1 MKFLRVPPA
10 EGVAWVRRAFQAFFR
25 QPFGFAGLFAAC
37 ALVFFGLV
45 RIPLAGEAILIV
57 LVPIGTLLF
66 MIAARR
72 SAAGERPLPGAFAEL
87 LAAPRGRLIELLKLG
102 IAYLVAAL
110 AAVLIVAAVE
120 GNSLTAFMEV
130 VANPKSTPEA
140 SAASLA
146 DPRLQLGFLVRLL
159 LGALL
164 SVPFW
169 HAPGLV
175 WWGGQGWA
183 KALFFSTVA
192 IWRNKGAF
200 TMYGLVWAGLVLV
213 LAMLLGVVVALLGG
227 QQARF
232 AATSL
237 FFFFSTV
244 LYVSLWFTF
253 AGCFAQADDDAG
265 ADAGATSPAEPP
277 SGPDPSS

>member
-1 MKFLRVPPA
+1 MKFLRVEPG
-10 EGVAWVRRAFQAFFR
+10 EGVAWVRRAFQVFFR

-37 ALVFFGLV
+37 ALAFFGLV
-45 RIPLAGEAILIV
+45 SIPVVGESILVVLAPV
-57 LVPIGTLLF
+57 GTLLF

-72 SAAGERPLPGAFAEL
+72 TAAGLRPLPGAFAEL
-87 LAAPRGRLIELLKLG
+87 LAAPRPRLVELLKLG
-102 IAYLVAAL
+102 LAYLVAAL
-110 AAVLIVAAVE
+110 VAVLLVAAVE
-120 GNSLTAFMEV
+120 GNSVTAFVETV
-130 VANPKSTPEA
+130 SNPQSTPEA
-140 SAASLA
+140 SAARLA
-146 DPRLQLGFLVRLL
+146 DPRLQFGFALRLL

-200 TMYGLVWAGLVLV
+200 AVYGLAWIGLGLVV
-213 LAMLLGVVVALLGG
+213 AMLLGVVVALLGG

-232 AATSL
+232 IATAI

-244 LYVSLWFTF
+244 LYASLWFTF
-253 AGCFAQADDDAG
+253 AGCFAE
-265 ADAGATSPAEPP
+265 ATEEP
-277 SGPDPSS
+277 GPPVP